1 MSLEI
6 LTGEVVGVG
15 GIKRPK
21 FAKESIR
28 LKMQFLAGWGVL
40 GNSPRGEY
48 GGLRWVGL
56 PTPSFHTGGSVYV
69 SG

>member
-6 LTGEVVGVG
+6 LRGKVVGMG

-21 FAKESIR
+21 FTKESIR
-28 LKMQFLAGWGVL
+28 LKCNFQKGGEKKKK
-40 GNSPRGEY
+40 SPPREEY

-56 PTPSFHTGGSVYV
+56 TTPSFHTGGIV
-69 SG
+69 

>member
-6 LTGEVVGVG
+6 LRGEVVGMG

-28 LKMQFLAGWGVL
+28 LKMQFLEG
-40 GNSPRGEY
+40 
-48 GGLRWVGL
+48 
-56 PTPSFHTGGSVYV
+56 
-69 SG
+69 